1 MTSKIAK
8 RRGELELLDALQPI
22 AEEHE
27 QAKATYVEALAAGN
41 PAAIR
46 EAKRRKNEAA
56 RRLNDTRAWLRTEA
70 AVKAWTVRLEQ
81 AERSGHQADADKV
94 RAQLE
99 RWEARARKW
108 REALAAL
115 QAEKGDR

>member
-1 MTSKIAK
+1 MTSTIAK

-27 QAKATYVEALAAGN
+27 QAKAAYAEALAAGN

-46 EAKRRKNEAA
+46 EAKQRKNEAA

-70 AVKAWTVRLEQ
+70 AVKAWTARLEQ
-81 AERSGHQADADKV
+81 AERSGQADADKV

>member
-27 QAKATYVEALAAGN
+27 QAKAAYAEALAAGG

-81 AERSGHQADADKV
+81 AERSGQVDADRV
-94 RAQLE
+94 RVQLE

>member
-27 QAKATYVEALAAGN
+27 QAKAAYAEALAAGN
-41 PAAIR
+41 PAAIEQAHARKR
-46 EAKRRKNEAA
+46 ETA

-70 AVKAWTVRLEQ
+70 AVKAWTARLEQ
-81 AERSGHQADADKV
+81 AERSGQADADTV

-99 RWEARARKW
+99 RWEKRAQRF
-108 REALAAL
+108 RDALAEL
-115 QAEKGDR
+115 AEQKKGDR